1 MKTEEYSMIR
11 VVRSKTLQD
20 DQDNGLGL
28 LTTPYQLQQLVNT
41 QNFDLRLYARR

>member
-1 MKTEEYSMIR
+1 MIR

-41 QNFDLRLYARR
+41 RKLVSYSKNRDIELF